1 MSPGPLPAITSIS
14 TSEAAFGSTIT
25 VDGRN
30 FGSSQDALTV
40 GGSSDGVDIQSWSDT
55 RIIFVLLDPAS
66 SGRVTVTT
74 DHSTSHEGIDLRV
87 TISDPAPADVT
98 YTVWS
103 STTPDLATGTPI
115 ATKHGTAPWG
125 GSATVTSTPSTGS
138 TTITTID
145 DPSPPASNGFLWL
158 TVSPR

>member
-1 MSPGPLPAITSIS
+1 MDYALGQTPLVPSADPVSSI
-14 TSEAAFGSTIT
+14 
-25 VDGRN
+25 VD
-30 FGSSQDALTV
+30 
-40 GGSSDGVDIQSWSDT
+40 
-55 RIIFVLLDPAS
+55 P
-66 SGRVTVTT
+66 SGNL
-74 DHSTSHEGIDLRV
+74 GLQF

-103 STTPDLATGTPI
+103 STTPDLATGAPI